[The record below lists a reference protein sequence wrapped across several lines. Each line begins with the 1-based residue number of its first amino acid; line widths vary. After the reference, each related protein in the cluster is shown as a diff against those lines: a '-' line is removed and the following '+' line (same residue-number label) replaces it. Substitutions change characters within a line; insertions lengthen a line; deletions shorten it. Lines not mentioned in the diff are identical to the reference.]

1 MEVEEVGEASLTMLA
16 EKTLHYP
23 INLKHLAYCPTMS
36 LLALA
41 TDDEQVHVFRTNGQ
55 RVFGITRKNP
65 ASKVTGIKWKPDGQS
80 LAVAFDHSTC
90 IVSALTGKIMYEK
103 DGPAAVKDLICCL
116 GWATNFTEIAN
127 VRETASNLD
136 DSSTLDE
143 FIASVKR
150 TGASQQVPSLPVELA
165 FIDVASTLPKL
176 SVLPMGGSRGDIFN
190 SRVSLDALFKPLST
204 DSATSIDV
212 LIVGHED
219 GTIHLSMSEDFSIG
233 AFDLRDADP
242 VLSDS
247 RPLLHCSHPMS
258 TTHALLVSNGLEE
271 LHVVPFDLRL
281 ICTAGRYLSLLALK
295 VTELHNLLRYLHQV
309 QEHISSEIRTSQDLP
324 SRFMRKIDETL
335 REKSDSKEWLVDELG
350 ERGHKR
356 WDKAVNSGY
365 ETIRRLTHESLL
377 PALERLCVLLSRLR
391 GLSRFQSSDDLLG
404 LSTLELDNMLDST
417 NCLQL
422 ISYRL
427 LKCVS
432 SESKQFGAFSMWLR
446 HEIEK
451 QATDPASATAQEIA
465 EKDLSFDYAG
475 ILAYIQGAMMQS
487 QMLIYSSSP
496 ADGQPQWD
504 LDAEGRP
511 LFVLYKRVL
520 SDESKSIR
528 PEKQLP
534 GLKSLLRHLQAQSSS
549 AFDRISEAQRR
560 NVQFG
565 EHISLGTGA
574 SSCKDM
580 RMVVEVLTLI
590 RAVFIRVLAN
600 QDGKKDSNPTGE
612 MSIYIALGP
621 TRREF
626 RVSSTKRVQYDEIP
640 VPAGAVRD
648 IKFID
653 DEALALA
660 FTDQKGKYVP
670 RLLKVYYRLKGRFGK
685 TLRYRERGL
694 IHKED
699 KVDTGSI
706 LERTGIDLTNQND
719 VTFHT
724 MHRFPTGKVWIP
736 QGLEVNGRM
745 GKRTICVVAED
756 RVHYRQFDIDNRKKA
771 KMEDNVANPPEADLA
786 FKLKV
791 HTPYAQN
798 FSYLLAERMN
808 VNQVLESTLSSDA
821 STRNNAEQQLLQAA
835 EVDFSGYVS
844 TLAHE
849 LANEQAQPHIRS
861 AAGIAL
867 KNSFSARE
875 YARLRDLQLRWR
887 ERVGADVK
895 TSVKG
900 LALQTL
906 ASKDSRAGQSA
917 AQFVASIAAIEIP
930 RNEWPELMPALVQ
943 NVGEGEDHLK
953 QASLVTIGYICEGED
968 TELRDSLVQHSN
980 AILTAVVQGA
990 RKEETNPDVRY
1001 AAIVALSDS
1010 LEFVRTNFENEGE
1023 RNYIMQVICEATQ
1036 SGDSRIESGAYG
1048 CLNRIMALYYD
1059 KMRFYMEKALF
1070 GLTILG
1076 MKNQEEDVAKL
1087 AVEFWC
1093 TVCEEELA
1101 IEDDNALTQ
1110 AEGGTELRQYFNF
1123 ARVAAREVIPVLLE
1137 LLAQQDEDSA
1147 EEDYNISRA
1156 AYQCLQLFAQAVGG
1170 EIVQTVLGFVERNLR
1185 HADWHWRDAAVS
1197 AFGAIMEGPEE
1208 KMLEPLIKQAL
1219 PVLIQMMD
1227 DTAVQ
1232 VKDSAAYTL
1241 GRICENVSDAI
1252 DPQTHLAPLVG
1263 SLFTGLSSNPKM
1275 AGSCCWA
1282 LMNLADRFAGEPG
1295 AHVNPLSAHF
1305 PDSVTHILRV
1315 TESPEGDAQ
1324 LRMAAYEVLNAFV
1337 TNAAIDSLPIVAKLS
1352 DIVLQRLEGTITM
1365 QQQIVSVDDRNI
1377 LEEIQTSLTSALL
1390 AIIQRLEGEIKPQSD
1405 RIMHVLLRVLNS
1417 VGAKSSVPDT
1427 VFATVGALAN
1437 ALEEDFSKYMDS
1449 FAPFLYKALGNQ
1461 EEPAL
1466 CAMAIG
1472 LVSDITRSLG
1482 EVSQPYCDAF
1492 MNYLLHTLRGTS
1504 TGNQLRPAILQC
1516 FGDMAQAIGPHF
1528 EKYLSVVAQV
1538 LNQSSTMTL
1547 TDGAFEM
1554 FDYFISL
1561 REGILDAWDGA
1572 ILAMKQGKVDSLR
1585 PYVESILKF
1594 LHLVA
1599 QDPNR
1604 SEALLRAAMGVV
1616 GDLAD
1621 AFPGGDYAEA
1631 FRAEWMTQLVREVRS
1646 SQEYSARTKETAR
1659 WAREQIKRQAVGWG
1673 NGEKEQA
1680 IIMLPYD
1687 VVAART

>member
-1 MEVEEVGEASLTMLA
+1 
-16 EKTLHYP
+16 
-23 INLKHLAYCPTMS
+23 
-36 LLALA
+36 
-41 TDDEQVHVFRTNGQ
+41 
-55 RVFGITRKNP
+55 
-65 ASKVTGIKWKPDGQS
+65 
-80 LAVAFDHSTC
+80 
-90 IVSALTGKIMYEK
+90 
-103 DGPAAVKDLICCL
+103 
-116 GWATNFTEIAN
+116 
-127 VRETASNLD
+127 
-136 DSSTLDE
+136 
-143 FIASVKR
+143 
-150 TGASQQVPSLPVELA
+150 
-165 FIDVASTLPKL
+165 
-176 SVLPMGGSRGDIFN
+176 
-190 SRVSLDALFKPLST
+190 
-204 DSATSIDV
+204 
-212 LIVGHED
+212 
-219 GTIHLSMSEDFSIG
+219 
-233 AFDLRDADP
+233 
-242 VLSDS
+242 
-247 RPLLHCSHPMS
+247 
-258 TTHALLVSNGLEE
+258 
-271 LHVVPFDLRL
+271 
-281 ICTAGRYLSLLALK
+281 
-295 VTELHNLLRYLHQV
+295 
-309 QEHISSEIRTSQDLP
+309 
-324 SRFMRKIDETL
+324 
-335 REKSDSKEWLVDELG
+335 
-350 ERGHKR
+350 
-356 WDKAVNSGY
+356 
-365 ETIRRLTHESLL
+365 
-377 PALERLCVLLSRLR
+377 
-391 GLSRFQSSDDLLG
+391 
-404 LSTLELDNMLDST
+404 
-417 NCLQL
+417 
-422 ISYRL
+422 
-427 LKCVS
+427 
-432 SESKQFGAFSMWLR
+432 
-446 HEIEK
+446 
-451 QATDPASATAQEIA
+451 
-465 EKDLSFDYAG
+465 
-475 ILAYIQGAMMQS
+475 
-487 QMLIYSSSP
+487 
-496 ADGQPQWD
+496 
-504 LDAEGRP
+504 
-511 LFVLYKRVL
+511 
-520 SDESKSIR
+520 
-528 PEKQLP
+528 
-534 GLKSLLRHLQAQSSS
+534 
-549 AFDRISEAQRR
+549 
-560 NVQFG
+560 
-565 EHISLGTGA
+565 
-574 SSCKDM
+574 
-580 RMVVEVLTLI
+580 
-590 RAVFIRVLAN
+590 
-600 QDGKKDSNPTGE
+600 
-612 MSIYIALGP
+612 
-621 TRREF
+621 
-626 RVSSTKRVQYDEIP
+626 
-640 VPAGAVRD
+640 
-648 IKFID
+648 
-653 DEALALA
+653 
-660 FTDQKGKYVP
+660 
-670 RLLKVYYRLKGRFGK
+670 
-685 TLRYRERGL
+685 
-694 IHKED
+694 
-699 KVDTGSI
+699 
-706 LERTGIDLTNQND
+706 
-719 VTFHT
+719 
-724 MHRFPTGKVWIP
+724 
-736 QGLEVNGRM
+736 
-745 GKRTICVVAED
+745 
-756 RVHYRQFDIDNRKKA
+756 
-771 KMEDNVANPPEADLA
+771 
-786 FKLKV
+786 
-791 HTPYAQN
+791 
-798 FSYLLAERMN
+798 MN
-808 VNQVLESTLSSDA
+808 VNQVLEGTLSPDA

-844 TLAHE
+844 TLARE

-875 YARLRDLQLRWR
+875 YERLRDLQLRWR

-1076 MKNQEEDVAKL
+1076 MKNHEEDVAKL

-1156 AYQCLQLFAQAVGG
+1156 AYQCLQLFAQTVGG
-1170 EIVQTVLGFVERNLR
+1170 DIVQTVLGFVERNLR
-1185 HADWHWRDAAVS
+1185 HTDWHWRDAAVS
-1197 AFGAIMEGPEE
+1197 AFGAIMEGPDE

-1295 AHVNPLSAHF
+1295 ANVNPLSAHF

-1337 TNAAIDSLPIVAKLS
+1337 TNAATDSLPIVAKLS
-1352 DIVLQRLEGTITM
+1352 DIILQRLEGTIPM

-1405 RIMHVLLRVLNS
+1405 RIMHVLLQVLNS

-1437 ALEEDFSKYMDS
+1437 ALEEEFSKYMDS

-1472 LVSDITRSLG
+1472 LVSDVTRSLG

-1492 MNYLLHTLRGTS
+1492 MNYLLQTLSGAS

-1572 ILAMKQGKVDSLR
+1572 ILAMKHGKADSLR
-1585 PYVESILKF
+1585 PYVESIVKV

-1621 AFPGGDYAEA
+1621 AFPSGDYGEA

-1659 WAREQIKRQAVGWG
+1659 WAREQIKRQAVGWATG
-1673 NGEKEQA
+1673 KKGKPRSCSLMMA
-1680 IIMLPYD
+1680 
-1687 VVAART
+1687 VAARRRLRKSAAATMRHPETLCRDRIQAPTLDLDWPDALQPRDL